1 MQLLTNELI
10 GYAVGQLEIEAQT
23 NRVQLKLYMQFTSQ
37 RHLLW
42 LYENID
48 EYINWEPAKGSA
60 VLYRKECTMDE
71 TRIAGPWEVGE
82 MKVQGKASKPGT
94 AGNLVKG
101 EAPLVGAA
109 HGVSPVPM
117 RHGRRS
123 ANCRQHPQP
132 SVTQRIFGSER
143 SNTVG
148 DSRFAN
154 ERTTAFWRT
163 PSERPWDGFG
173 RQCLAEQRD
182 SPIYS
187 SERCYEPAQDDP
199 NWQSRL
205 SEFDKFMLSD
215 FMEVNFE

>member
-1 MQLLTNELI
+1 MQLLINELI
-10 GYAVGQLEIEAQT
+10 GYAVGQLEMEAQT
-23 NRVQLKLYMQFTSQ
+23 NRVQFKLYIQCTSQ
-37 RHLLW
+37 RYLPW

-48 EYINWEPAKGSA
+48 GYINWEPAKGSA
-60 VLYRKECTMDE
+60 VLYREGCTMDE
-71 TRIAGPWEVGE
+71 IRIAGPWEVGE

-173 RQCLAEQRD
+173 RQCLAGQRD
-182 SPIYS
+182 SLIYFG
-187 SERCYEPAQDDP
+187 ERCYEPAQDDP
-199 NWQSRL
+199 NWQSGL